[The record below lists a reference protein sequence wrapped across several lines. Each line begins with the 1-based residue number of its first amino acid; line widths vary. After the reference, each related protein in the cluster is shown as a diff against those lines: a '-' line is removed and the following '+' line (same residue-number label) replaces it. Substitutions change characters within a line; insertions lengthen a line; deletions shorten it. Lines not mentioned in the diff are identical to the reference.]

1 MQFLERISTRAVDRD
16 QPAALAARDAPLA
29 VFARWEIPDLSKLSR
44 LAAITQPTLVAAG
57 SSWATVGL
65 HPR

>member
-16 QPAALAARDAPLA
+16 QPAA
-29 VFARWEIPDLSKLSR
+29 